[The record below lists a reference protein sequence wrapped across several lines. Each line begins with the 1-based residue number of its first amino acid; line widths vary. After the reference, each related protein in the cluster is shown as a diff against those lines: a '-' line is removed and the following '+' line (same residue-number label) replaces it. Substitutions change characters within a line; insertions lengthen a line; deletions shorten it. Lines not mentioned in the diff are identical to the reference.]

1 MLTAEENEL
10 LCRVEGQAP
19 MGQLMRRHW
28 TPVCLIEEVSEP
40 DGAPVKA
47 QVFGEDLVV
56 FRDTK
61 GRVGVMDEYCPH
73 RRVSL
78 VFGRN
83 EDCGL
88 RCLYHG
94 WKMDVEGNVLE
105 MVSEPAASGMAQK
118 VKHVAYPVKEWGGFV
133 WAYMGPQDAIPE
145 FQPPAWAPTADAKV
159 TIAKALIPCNWAQIL
174 EGAIDSAHSS
184 SLHSS
189 DMVPARVEG
198 AEATD
203 TNWLRPST
211 DKAPRMQVERGSYGF
226 RYAAIRR
233 PIKNA
238 AANDYIRS
246 TVFVAPATAL
256 IPPNN
261 LYNVANINVPMDD
274 TNTAFY
280 FIAWGHPDQT
290 PDTATW
296 RKFLGQQVG
305 TDLAPN
311 YMPLRNRDNFFWQDR
326 AAMKAG
332 NFTGITGFPNQDIAM
347 WVTMGPIADRTHERL
362 GASDQ
367 AVVEF
372 RKLMLDAVRAFQAG
386 QPAIGTGESRIPASV
401 VAFQAI
407 VPKTTDW
414 KSYQAAYVWDKAAP
428 ALEASYSTSKPAGTP
443 QESPA

>member
-40 DGAPVKA
+40 DGTPVKA
-47 QVFGEDLVV
+47 RVFGEDLVV

-105 MVSEPAASGMAQK
+105 MVSEPTASGMAQK
-118 VKHVAYPVKEWGGFV
+118 VKHLAYPVKEWGGFV
-133 WAYMGPQDAIPE
+133 WAYMGPKESQPE
-145 FQPPAWAPTADAKV
+145 FEPPAWAPTADAKV

-280 FIAWGHPDQT
+280 FIAWGHPSQT
-290 PDTATW
+290 PDTDSW
-296 RKFLGQQVG
+296 RKFLGQQLG
-305 TDLAPN
+305 ADLDAN
-311 YMPLRNRDNFFWQDR
+311 YAPLRNRGNHFWQDR
-326 AAMKAG
+326 EAMKAG

-362 GASDQ
+362 GASDM

-372 RKLMLDAVRAFQAG
+372 RKQMLEAVRDFQAG
-386 QPAIGTGESRIPASV
+386 GTAIGTGAARIPSSV

-414 KSYQAAYVWDKAAP
+414 RAYRASYVWDTREP
-428 ALEASYSTSKPAGTP
+428 ELEPSYST
-443 QESPA
+443 